1 MEPAGDF
8 SDPEPLRLLHQS
20 HASGECP
27 YPCPVCM
34 GIDLVKQLHPE
45 VAAHLSAAAREFM
58 MAAMVFV
65 SSLAEKEAA
74 ARAEKIPFD

>member
-1 MEPAGDF
+1 MDPAEE
-8 SDPEPLRLLHQS
+8 SSHPQPLRLAHQA

-34 GIDLVKQLHPE
+34 GIDLVTQLHPE

-58 MAAMVFV
+58 MAAMAFV
-65 SSLAEKEAA
+65 SSLAEKDAA